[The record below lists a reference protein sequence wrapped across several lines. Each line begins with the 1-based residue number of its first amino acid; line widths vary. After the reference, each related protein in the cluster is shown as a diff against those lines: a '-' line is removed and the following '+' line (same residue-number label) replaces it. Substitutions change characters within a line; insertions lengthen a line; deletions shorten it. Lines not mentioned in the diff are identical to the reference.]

1 MLSQYIVRR
10 MMLMI
15 PTLLG
20 VALVIFC
27 LMRIVPGDIVELKYV
42 GQGAMVSQETL
53 QKERELL
60 GLDKPLW
67 VQFGS
72 WIWGLI
78 RGDFGVSM
86 WTGRPIAHEI
96 AIRFELSLELSVM
109 AMVLAVMLGIP
120 LGMLSALRQDT
131 WVDYTLRIFSIAGL
145 AMPSFWLG
153 ILIILVLLVFF
164 NWLPPMEFTS
174 LWKDPGANLAQ
185 LIWPALAVGYRYS
198 AMIMR
203 MTRST
208 MLDVLRED
216 YIRTA
221 RAKGLFEKRILI
233 RHALKNALLP
243 VISVIGLE
251 LAFLMGGLV
260 VTEQVF
266 NLNGL
271 GLLLVQSID
280 RRDYMMTQSLVL
292 LVAFFFIAMNFVLDI
307 LFAWLDPRVRFK

>member
-1 MLSQYIVRR
+1 MRQYLIRR
-10 MMLMI
+10 ILLMI

-20 VALVIFC
+20 VAMVIFL
-27 LMRIVPGDIVELKYV
+27 LMRVVPGDIVELKYA
-42 GQGAMVSQETL
+42 GEGASISKETL

-67 VQFGS
+67 FQFGG
-72 WIWGLI
+72 WLWGLM
-78 RGDFGVSM
+78 RGNFGVSM
-86 WTGRPIAHEI
+86 WTGRPIIHEVS
-96 AIRFELSLELSVM
+96 IRFELTLQLAIM
-109 AMVLAVMLGIP
+109 AMILAVILGIP
-120 LGMLSALRQDT
+120 LGMIAALKQDT
-131 WVDYTLRIFSIAGL
+131 WVDYSVRVFSIAGL
-145 AMPSFWLG
+145 ATPSFWLG
-153 ILIILVLLVFF
+153 VIMILVLLIFF
-164 NWLPPMEFTS
+164 KWLPPMEFTPI
-174 LWKDPGANLAQ
+174 WKNPAANLVQ

-221 RAKGLFEKRILI
+221 RAKGLFEKLILI

-243 VISVIGLE
+243 VMSVIGLE
-251 LAFLMGGLV
+251 LAFLLGGLV

-271 GLLLVQSID
+271 GLLLVQSIE
-280 RRDYMMTQSLVL
+280 RRDYTMTQSLVL
-292 LVAFFFIAMNFVLDI
+292 LVAFFFIVMNFALDI

>member
-1 MLSQYIVRR
+1 
-10 MMLMI
+10 MI

-20 VALVIFC
+20 VAMVIFF

-42 GQGAMVSQETL
+42 GQGAMISQETL
-53 QKERELL
+53 QKERQLL

-67 VQFGS
+67 VQFGG

-109 AMVLAVMLGIP
+109 AMVLAVVLGIP

-153 ILIILVLLVFF
+153 IVIILVLLIFF

-174 LWKDPGANLAQ
+174 FWKDPMANLAQ

-221 RAKGLFEKRILI
+221 WAKGLFEKVILI

-243 VISVIGLE
+243 VMSVIGLE

-292 LVAFFFIAMNFVLDI
+292 LVAFFFIAMNFILDI